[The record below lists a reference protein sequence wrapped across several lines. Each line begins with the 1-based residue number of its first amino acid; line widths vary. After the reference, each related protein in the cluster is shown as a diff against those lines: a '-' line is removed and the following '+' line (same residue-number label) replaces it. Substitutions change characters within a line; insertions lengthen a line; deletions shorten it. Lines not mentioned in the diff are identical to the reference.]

1 MTERFGVR
9 RAISIVLLIGVLA
22 ACQSFKAT
30 KPPVTA
36 AKAEYGEYGL
46 ALEFLDRSAKPGD
59 DFFRYAAGTWARTTA
74 IPEDRSYYGIDTV
87 IADRAE
93 NDLREIAEAAMRGA
107 AAAGTPER
115 KVGDFY
121 ASYMDEAA
129 IEAKGLAPI
138 KPQLDAIAAI
148 KTSADLARA
157 FAAAN
162 EGFGTAP
169 FGLYVNADAKDP
181 DSYAAYL
188 VQSGLGMPDRDY
200 FLKREK
206 EYQDYRSAYRAYVEK
221 LLTLASVANARA
233 RAESILALEMRL
245 ARVQWPAEDNRDA
258 AKTYNPMKISD
269 LANEAPGFD
278 WQSFAVAAGIDAA
291 PTIVVA
297 QKSAFPKL
305 ANVVAQTDLD
315 VWKAYLT
322 FHVLDDAAP
331 YLSKA
336 LDDENFAF
344 RGKILGG
351 RTVQRDRWKRAVR
364 VLDRQIGQVLGQ
376 VYVARRFPPSSRTL
390 ALQLVGNVKQALR
403 AMITE
408 AAWLD
413 EATKASA
420 HKKLDAMGAKIGYPD
435 VWRDYSALDVARDD
449 LIGNMTRA
457 LSFEYR
463 RNIAKLGKPIDRGEW
478 YLTPQT
484 VNAYNDFGKNEIVFA
499 AAIMQPPYFD
509 PNADAAVN
517 YGEIG
522 AVIGHEISHG
532 FDDQGRKFDARGKLE
547 DWWTPK
553 DAEAYTVQAKKLVAQ
568 FNAYEPL
575 PGLHINGQLT
585 LGENIADLAGLAIA
599 YRAYKLSLAG
609 KEAPVRDGLT
619 GDQRYFLAYAQSWIG
634 KRREASLRE
643 RILSNPHSPEEYRV
657 NGIVRNFDPWYA
669 AFSVQPGDKLYLK
682 PEDRV
687 RLW

>member
-9 RAISIVLLIGVLA
+9 RAIPIVLLIGVLA
-22 ACQSFKAT
+22 ACQSFKT
-30 KPPVTA
+30 PKPTA
-36 AKAEYGEYGL
+36 PTTKAEYGAYGL
-46 ALEFLDRSAKPGD
+46 ALEFFDRSIRPGD
-59 DFFRYAAGTWARTTA
+59 DFFRHAAGTWAKTTA

-93 NDLREIAEAAMRGA
+93 NDLREIADAAMNGTA
-107 AAAGTPER
+107 APGTPER

-129 IEAKGLAPI
+129 IETKGLAPI
-138 KPQLDAIAAI
+138 KAQLDAIAAI
-148 KTSADLARA
+148 ATRADLARA

-162 EGFGTAP
+162 EGFGAAP
-169 FGLYVNADAKDP
+169 FGIYVDADAKNP
-181 DSYAAYL
+181 DAYAAYL

-200 FLKREK
+200 FLKGEK
-206 EYQDYRSAYRAYVEK
+206 EYREYRAAYRAYTEK
-221 LLTLASVANARA
+221 LLTLAGAAQASP
-233 RAESILALEMRL
+233 RAESILALETRL
-245 ARVQWPAEDNRDA
+245 ARVQWSAAESRDA
-258 AKTYNPMKISD
+258 EKTYNPVKISD
-269 LANEAPGFD
+269 LPSGFD
-278 WQSFAVAAGIDAA
+278 WQSFAAAAGIDAA
-291 PTIVVA
+291 PTIVAA

-305 ANVVAQTDLD
+305 AKVVRETELD

-336 LDDENFAF
+336 FDEANFAF

-364 VLDRQIGQVLGQ
+364 VLDRQIGQAMGQ
-376 VYVARRFPPSSRTL
+376 VYVARRFPPSSRAL
-390 ALQLVGNVKQALR
+390 ALQLVANVKHALH
-403 AMITE
+403 AMIAG

-413 EATKASA
+413 EATKAAA
-420 HKKLDAMGAKIGYPD
+420 HMKLDAMGAKVGYPD
-435 VWRDYSALDVARDD
+435 VWRDYSALTIARDD
-449 LIGNMTRA
+449 LFGNMTRA

-463 RNIAKLGKPIDRGEW
+463 RNIAKLGKPIDRTEW

-499 AAIMQPPYFD
+499 AAILQPPYFD
-509 PNADAAVN
+509 PNADPAVN

-553 DAEAYTVQAKKLVAQ
+553 DAEAYTAQAKKLVAQ

-599 YRAYKLSLAG
+599 YRAYRLSLAG

-619 GDQRYFLAYAQSWIG
+619 GDQRFFLAYAQSWIG

-669 AFSVQPGDKLYLK
+669 AFNVQPGDKLYLK